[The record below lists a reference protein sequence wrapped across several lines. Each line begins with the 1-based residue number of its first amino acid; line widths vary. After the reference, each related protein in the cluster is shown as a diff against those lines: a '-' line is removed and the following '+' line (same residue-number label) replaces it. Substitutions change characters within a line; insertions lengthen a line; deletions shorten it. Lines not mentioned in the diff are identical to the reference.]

1 MDRSGFEEKYRRW
14 QKGAQERSEASARRR
29 EQRNDIANKL
39 GSIFLVIALFI
50 LGVLDIMERFL

>member
-1 MDRSGFEEKYRRW
+1 MNRSEFEEKYRRW
-14 QKGAQERSEASARRR
+14 QKGVQERSEASARRR